1 MSKPIRVEH
10 VVKRFGPVTAVDDV
24 SFATKPGEMYFLLG
38 PSGCGKTTLLRA
50 VAGLGEVDSGE
61 FYIGDRCITN
71 IPAHRRNAAMVFQN
85 YALWPHMTVLENVT
99 FGLKLRKVERR
110 QCARRGLAA
119 LGVVQMESLAG
130 RKPNQLSGGQQ
141 QRVALA
147 RALALE
153 PECLLLD
160 EPLSNLDA
168 KLRLEMRSELR
179 RIHEETGLTMLYVT
193 HDQKEALSLADRV
206 ALMCDGRI
214 VQVGPPRELYHRPGS
229 RFAAAFL
236 GETNFLRGTFRES
249 SDGRSQVETAMGM
262 LKCRQSEATI
272 AAGRACEV
280 SVRPEAIELWPI
292 NVVKPP
298 NGLRGTIREVSF
310 LGELEQILVDVPG
323 HGDLKAVAVPGVGTS
338 WQKGDA
344 VWAGFGAEMACVFEV
359 ERVATTEESQR

>member
-10 VVKRFGPVTAVDDV
+10 AVKRFGPVTAVDDV
-24 SFATKPGEMYFLLG
+24 SFTTEPGEMYFLLG

-61 FYIGDRCITN
+61 FYIGDRRITD
-71 IPAHRRNAAMVFQN
+71 IPPHRRNAAMVFQN

-99 FGLKLRKVERR
+99 FGLALRKVGRRERS
-110 QCARRGLAA
+110 RRGLAA
-119 LGVVQMESLAG
+119 LEIVQMASLAG

-168 KLRLEMRSELR
+168 KLRLEMRAELR
-179 RIHEETGLTMLYVT
+179 RIHEETGLTTLYVT

-214 VQVGPPRELYHRPGS
+214 VQVGAPRELYHRPGS

-236 GETNFLRGTFRES
+236 GETNFLRGTFRETVE
-249 SDGRSQVETAMGM
+249 GRSRVETALGL
-262 LKCRQSEATI
+262 LKCRQSESPI
-272 AAGRACEV
+272 AAGRACEI
-280 SVRPEAIELWPI
+280 SVRPEAVELLPI
-292 NVVKPP
+292 KVVKPP
-298 NGLRGTIREVSF
+298 NGLRGTVREVSF
-310 LGELEQILVDVPG
+310 LGELEQIIVAVPS
-323 HGDLKAVAVPGVGTS
+323 HGDLKAVAVPGAGTS
-338 WQKGDA
+338 WRKGDA
-344 VWAGFGAEMACVFEV
+344 VWASFAAEAACVFAV
-359 ERVATTEESQR
+359 EPLPKVADVG